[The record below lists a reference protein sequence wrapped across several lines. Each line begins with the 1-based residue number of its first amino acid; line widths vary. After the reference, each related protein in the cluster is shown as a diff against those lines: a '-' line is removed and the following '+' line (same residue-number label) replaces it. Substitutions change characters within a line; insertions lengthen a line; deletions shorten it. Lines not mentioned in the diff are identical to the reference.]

1 MRIAITRLLVVLTIS
16 TASFAMSAFAQQAP
30 PATPPPAPPPSLLIS
45 SSSFGDVS
53 TIPTKYTCAATFPPP
68 GGPRNISTGISPA
81 LQWTN
86 VPKGTVSFV
95 LILHDPD
102 AHVPKA
108 NTDVTHW
115 LVFNIPGDA
124 TQLPESVVPEAPVA
138 GSGLQGNNITGKAG
152 YQGPCA
158 GPGAFHH
165 YTFELLALDTK
176 LDLPQGATREQVQDA
191 AKGHVIGSSVLVGL
205 FHR

>member
-1 MRIAITRLLVVLTIS
+1 MKNSIAGLLVVPFLLM
-16 TASFAMSAFAQQAP
+16 AAGLNVVAQQA
-30 PATPPPAPPPSLLIS
+30 PATPPPAPAPSLLIS
-45 SSSFGDVS
+45 SSSIVDV
-53 TIPTKYTCAATFPPP
+53 TAIPTKYTCSATSPPP

-86 VPKGTVSFV
+86 VPKGTASFV

-102 AHVPKA
+102 AHRPNA
-108 NTDVTHW
+108 TTDITHW

-124 TQLPESVVPEAPVA
+124 TQLPENVAPELPLA
-138 GSGLQGNNITGKAG
+138 GGALQGNNMLGKAA

-158 GPGAFHH
+158 GPPAFHH

-176 LDLPQGATREQVQDA
+176 LDLPQGATRDQVQDA
-191 AKGHVIGSSVLVGL
+191 VKGHVLGSSVLIGL

>member
-1 MRIAITRLLVVLTIS
+1 MRMAMVRSFGVLAFAAAILP
-16 TASFAMSAFAQQAP
+16 AFAQQAT
-30 PATPPPAPPPSLLIS
+30 APPPGPPPSLLIS
-45 SSSFGDVS
+45 SPSFADLT
-53 TIPTKYTCAATFPPP
+53 TIPTKYTCSATTPPP

-86 VPKGTVSFV
+86 VPKDTVSFV

-102 AHVPKA
+102 ARVHKA
-108 NTDVTHW
+108 PTDVTHW

-124 TQLPESVVPEAPVA
+124 TQLPEGVGPEAPLA
-138 GSGLQGNNITGKAG
+138 NGALQGANITGKAG
-152 YQGPCA
+152 YQGSCA
-158 GPGAFHH
+158 GPGASHH
-165 YTFELLALDTK
+165 YTFELLALDQK

-191 AKGHVIGSSVLVGL
+191 AKGHVLGSAVYIGL

>member
-1 MRIAITRLLVVLTIS
+1 MPAAFLRFLAVALLLLSIS
-16 TASFAMSAFAQQAP
+16 ALNARAQQAP
-30 PATPPPAPPPSLLIS
+30 PPVPSPSLLIS
-45 SSSFGDVS
+45 SPSITDVS
-53 TIPTKYTCAATFPPP
+53 PIPTKYTCSATFPPP

-86 VPKGTVSFV
+86 IPKGTVSFV

-102 AHVPKA
+102 AHRPNA
-108 NTDVTHW
+108 TTDITHW

-124 TQLPESVVPEAPVA
+124 TQLPESVAPEAPLA
-138 GSGLQGNNITGKAG
+138 GGGLQGNNMLGKAA

-158 GPGAFHH
+158 GPPSFHH

-176 LDLPQGATREQVQDA
+176 LDLPLGATRDQVVDA
-191 AKGHVIGSSVLVGL
+191 AKGHVLGSSVLIGL

>member
-1 MRIAITRLLVVLTIS
+1 MNMKSAIVRIFTS
-16 TASFAMSAFAQQAP
+16 TAFLFATGITAFAQQAP
-30 PATPPPAPPPSLLIS
+30 PVAPPPPPSLLIS
-45 SSSFGDVS
+45 STSIADVS
-53 TIPTKYTCAATFPPP
+53 PIPTKYTCAATLPPP
-68 GGPRNISTGISPA
+68 GGPRNISTGISPE

-102 AHVPKA
+102 AHRP
-108 NTDVTHW
+108 NGTTDITHW

-124 TQLPESVVPEAPVA
+124 TQLAESVAPEAPLA
-138 GSGLQGNNITGKAG
+138 GGALQGNNMLGKAA

-158 GPGAFHH
+158 GPPSFHH

-176 LDLPQGATREQVQDA
+176 LDLPQGASRDQVVDA
-191 AKGHVIGSSVLVGL
+191 AKGHVLGSSVLIGL

>member
-1 MRIAITRLLVVLTIS
+1 MKNSIAGLLVVPFLLT
-16 TASFAMSAFAQQAP
+16 AAGLNVVAQQA
-30 PATPPPAPPPSLLIS
+30 PATPPPAPAPSLLIS
-45 SSSFGDVS
+45 SSSIVDV
-53 TIPTKYTCAATFPPP
+53 TAIPTKYTCSATFPPP

-86 VPKGTVSFV
+86 VPKGTASFV

-102 AHVPKA
+102 AHRPNA
-108 NTDVTHW
+108 TTDITHW

-124 TQLPESVVPEAPVA
+124 TQLPENVAPELPLA
-138 GSGLQGNNITGKAG
+138 GGALQGNNMLGKAA

-158 GPGAFHH
+158 GPPAFHH

-176 LDLPQGATREQVQDA
+176 LDLPQGATRDQVQDA
-191 AKGHVIGSSVLVGL
+191 VKGHVLGSSVLIGL